1 MKGVTFVEFE
11 NKDSEN
17 AVYHYNPDFDT
28 DIDAGFD
35 PDEYREESDYEYDP
49 VKRTVNYD
57 YTELTALEQYLEN
70 AEKEGLRLREFNRN
84 KFYFEKSEPR
94 TVRYSCVVFK
104 DESRS
109 DGLNKEFVELCKGAG
124 WKLAAFDKEIDE
136 LYIFRT
142 LDKNADPI
150 MTDDRQTLSFAAR
163 KNVKRNIIEMMAW
176 PLFYLSFVMVDVLS
190 DVSLGKF
197 TLFNSENITDLAI
210 LLMWLISLAFLTTF
224 FLCWYTKQKRHI
236 DRNERIEFLDIRQAE
251 KQYRIKNAV
260 YSCGCMLLFG
270 VYIYFDGGYFDTS
283 YRAVCSMFFSLPA
296 AIFVYAAL
304 TGKGFDLPLYHYRK
318 RRALAALGAVCVFA
332 AVSAVSMLTGSSL
345 SASVKDKML
354 TKEEALVSVSD
365 FGCDK
370 QTAKDSFD
378 CDATRFFQ
386 KYTVI
391 SYCADDACENDVWE
405 IRYQVFVSD
414 SPSMRNHYIENA
426 VSDMEYK
433 NTIKLDKSDEKW
445 DEVYY
450 CEYKDGVTGE
460 IRRVDRMTVKGNT
473 VIYPTYLPDSE
484 AGAFFDLLYSRL
496 FTN

>member
-1 MKGVTFVEFE
+1 MKGVASVEFE
-11 NKDSEN
+11 NKANGNDDYN
-17 AVYHYNPDFDT
+17 YNPD
-28 DIDAGFD
+28 FD

-49 VKRTVNYD
+49 VRRTVNYD

-70 AEKEGLRLREFNRN
+70 AEKEGLRLREFDRN

-104 DESRS
+104 DESRPK
-109 DGLNKEFVELCKGAG
+109 GLNKEFVELCKGAG
-124 WKLAAFDKEIDE
+124 WTLAAFDKEIDE
-136 LYIFRT
+136 FYIFRT
-142 LDKNADPI
+142 SDKNADPI
-150 MTDDRQTLSFAAR
+150 MTDDRQTFSFAAR

-197 TLFNSENITDLAI
+197 TLFNSENFIDLAI
-210 LLMWLISLAFLTTF
+210 LLMWLISLVFLTTF
-224 FLCWYTKQKRHI
+224 FLRWYTKQKRRI
-236 DRNERIEFLDIRQAE
+236 DRGEKIEFLDIRQSE
-251 KQYRIKNAV
+251 RQYRIKNTVFA
-260 YSCGCMLLFG
+260 CGCMLILG
-270 VYIYFDGGYFDTS
+270 LYIYFDGGYFDAS
-283 YRAVCSMFFSLPA
+283 YRVICSMFFSLPA
-296 AIFVYAAL
+296 AFSVYAAL
-304 TGKGFDLPLYHYRK
+304 TGKGFRLPFYRAGK
-318 RRALAALGAVCVFA
+318 KRALAALGAVGVFA
-332 AVSAVSMLTGSSL
+332 AVSAVSILTGNAL

-354 TKEEALVSVSD
+354 TEEKTLVSVSD

-370 QTAKDSFD
+370 QKAEISFD

-391 SYCADDACENDVWE
+391 SYCADDDCENDVWQ

-414 SPSMRNHYIENA
+414 SPSMRNQYIENA

-433 NTIKLDKSDEKW
+433 NTIKIDKSDEKW

-450 CEYKDGVTGE
+450 CEYKDGLTGK

-473 VIYPTYLPDSE
+473 VIYPTYMSESE
-484 AGAFFDLLYSRL
+484 AGHFFDLIYSRL
-496 FTN
+496 FTC